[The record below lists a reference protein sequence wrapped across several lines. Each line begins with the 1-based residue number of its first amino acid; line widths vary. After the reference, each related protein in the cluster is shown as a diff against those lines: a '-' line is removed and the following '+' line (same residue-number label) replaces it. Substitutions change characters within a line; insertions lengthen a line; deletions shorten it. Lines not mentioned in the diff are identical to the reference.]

1 MARDLTAGMVTEF
14 TAGTLS
20 PRLLAF
26 FDFPSGAVRVW
37 NGSGNL
43 SWNTYTW
50 SGIGTFGGFK
60 PAQGGTDISA
70 QGAEFTLSGIP
81 SSLISAALGD
91 AYQNRDCE
99 LWLACLDSGGS
110 VVATPYKWAGR
121 MDVMTIEEKG
131 DTANISLTAESR
143 LIDLD
148 RPRIRR
154 YTDEDQQEAYAGDL
168 GLEFVGAIQDLPIHW
183 GAKNQERTIPRRLP
197 NPKTAV

>member
-14 TAGTLS
+14 TAGTLN
-20 PRLLAF
+20 PRLLAY

-50 SGIGTFGGFK
+50 SGIGTFGTFK

-70 QGAEFTLSGIP
+70 QGAEFGLSGIP
-81 SSLISAALGD
+81 SSLISTALD
-91 AYQNRDCE
+91 EAYQNRDCE

-110 VVATPYKWAGR
+110 VVSTPYKWAGR

-131 DTANISLTAESR
+131 ETSDIRITAESR

-148 RPRIRR
+148 KPRVRR
-154 YTDEDQQEAYAGDL
+154 YTNEDQQQEYSGDL
-168 GLEFVGAIQDLPIHW
+168 GLEFVTAIADIPIHW
-183 GAKNQERTIPRRLP
+183 GAKNQERTIPKRP
-197 NPKTAV
+197 TPPKSAV